1 MISVEEALKIILKNT
16 QDFGVEEIPFLE
28 SVGRTLK
35 EDILADRDFP
45 PFNRVSMD
53 GIAIN
58 QEYFKEGIR
67 DFKIEGVQA
76 AGAEQ
81 KTMKVASNC
90 MEVMTGA
97 VLPENTDTV
106 IRYEDIVN
114 ENGIATIQIDSIT
127 GNQNVHQKGKD
138 RSQGD
143 LLIPKNRII
152 TAAEIGVI
160 ATVGKATVKVAK
172 TPKGMIVSTG
182 DELVEVSETPL
193 AHQIRRSNAF
203 TLVSLLERLN
213 IQAETSHIT
222 DDKELLKQKISGYLK
237 DYDVLLFSGAVSK
250 GKFDFLPEILEE
262 LKVQKL
268 FHRVAQRPGKPFWFG
283 RLVSEETRRDK
294 IVFAFPGNPISTY
307 VNCLVYFYP
316 WFAKSAGFELKEETV
331 ILGKDVSFKPQLTY
345 FLQVRID
352 VKFGHLVAFPIKG
365 NGSGDLASLVE
376 ADGFIQLPKEQ
387 IEFKKGETFSF
398 IRYRN

>member
-106 IRYEDIVN
+106 IRYEDIVI

-152 TAAEIGVI
+152 KPTTMKTQAVN
-160 ATVGKATVKVAK
+160 TV
-172 TPKGMIVSTG
+172 
-182 DELVEVSETPL
+182 
-193 AHQIRRSNAF
+193 
-203 TLVSLLERLN
+203 
-213 IQAETSHIT
+213 
-222 DDKELLKQKISGYLK
+222 
-237 DYDVLLFSGAVSK
+237 
-250 GKFDFLPEILEE
+250 
-262 LKVQKL
+262 
-268 FHRVAQRPGKPFWFG
+268 
-283 RLVSEETRRDK
+283 
-294 IVFAFPGNPISTY
+294 
-307 VNCLVYFYP
+307 
-316 WFAKSAGFELKEETV
+316 
-331 ILGKDVSFKPQLTY
+331 
-345 FLQVRID
+345 
-352 VKFGHLVAFPIKG
+352 
-365 NGSGDLASLVE
+365 
-376 ADGFIQLPKEQ
+376 
-387 IEFKKGETFSF
+387 
-398 IRYRN
+398 